1 MVPWSGDST
10 AEELFSH
17 VINDEIEWPSD
28 DDWPLPEEAKLIITQ
43 LLMPNPVDRLGTQ
56 GANEVK
62 EHPFFDGLDWDALLR
77 QKAEFVPQLNDEYD
91 TSYFD
96 TRLDRYNHEL
106 EDSEGLNDSDD
117 SPLFSSF
124 SSCSPRYHRI
134 YSKLEKDLDDDKP
147 TKSSSTLSISIMD
160 DSSRKSSAEE
170 KEISKSL
177 IKSSL
182 SVEEPPVAKR
192 EIKCKKDLN
201 EELLSKLTGNEE
213 LCGGKYLSAMSGF
226 TPDSSQTESEDYS
239 PLMQRRRK
247 TMDCNK
253 EPMPKFNIEMPVKE
267 ESEGTAATNEKRP
280 LTPSIKE
287 TPPDDSTNEEVESNS
302 NEDNTSLI
310 YDENRLS
317 LSSSGKARPVI
328 KSASASGLSQL
339 LPEPAKTQQRRYT
352 QPDHRQQLDESGGSG
367 MFSDNSTTSSIH
379 DQADI
384 IKSCLNK
391 SLLSRIDSPSKSH
404 LSSRNSLN
412 VRKSSL
418 RQMSSPYGSSASSR
432 DNSPNHDLIHKRK
445 GSIESHNYDKRK
457 SAADIS
463 LSGSFSNLAKL
474 KPPVILRRNAKSTR
488 GYGFSFKAIR
498 VYYADSDVYT
508 IHHLVMNVEPN
519 SPAFEAGL
527 KAGDLI
533 THINSEPLQGLLHH
547 QVLRLVLSRNE
558 IEIRTTP
565 LEATSIKTGGRRRN
579 PQQIKL
585 ARRGMNRHHSHR
597 KSSCLLSA
605 NELLPNAIP
614 SLGPAVLKRTDS
626 DKRRKNS
633 SLFRRLSSKRA
644 SADMQQF
651 LTTSSCLTE
660 AAAQL
665 PANITPSKSFQ
676 HLSPNSKDTSET
688 TKADQSAADS
698 SVCCKIAAAS
708 LMSTPPS
715 HGRTTSHLLH
725 HQCSIS
731 DGSQSSS
738 PNSSVPNSP
747 ATLTVAGS
755 LSGCAN
761 CSNCSNSSTPL
772 PANSKAQSISA
783 AAAAAAAAASFN
795 RPNTLHGLKY
805 KLVQTF
811 RSPRRKSCGSITIPL
826 SPLARNERTNSPL
839 CAGCGQPNCI
849 NNQQQQQQPNLMSV
863 SPTRSPSPLAFSS
876 NNGQPSLIPSNRHA
890 HHFHRHRH
898 SQFGTGSGSS
908 SFKTSLN
915 QASSSACPNN
925 CPGTCSPACC
935 LNASKQSAFAS
946 ETDANPLTSLSSK
959 KSVCSSLSRP
969 CCHSNAT
976 DHLDLDKPFD
986 SKIGKYCKSITVHL
1000 SVTNCHCLFVRQTN

>member
-1 MVPWSGDST
+1 MILRQGYGKPVDWWSMGIILYEFLIGMVPWSGDST

-62 EHPFFDGLDWDALLR
+62 EHPFFAGLDWDALLR

-134 YSKLEKDLDDDKP
+134 YSKLGNDLDDDKP
-147 TKSSSTLSISIMD
+147 TKSSSTLSISVMD

-182 SVEEPPVAKR
+182 SVEEPSAAKR

-213 LCGGKYLSAMSGF
+213 LSGKYLAAGF

-247 TMDCNK
+247 TMDSNK
-253 EPMPKFNIEMPVKE
+253 EMPKFNIEMPVKE
-267 ESEGTAATNEKRP
+267 ELESTAATNEKRP

-287 TPPDDSTNEEVESNS
+287 TPPDDSNNEEVESNS
-302 NEDNTSLI
+302 NEDNTSLV

-317 LSSSGKARPVI
+317 LSSGKARPVI

-339 LPEPAKTQQRRYT
+339 LPEPPKIQQRRYT
-352 QPDHRQQLDESGGSG
+352 QPEHRQQLDESGG
-367 MFSDNSTTSSIH
+367 MFSDHSTTSSIH

-463 LSGSFSNLAKL
+463 LSGSFNNLSKL

-585 ARRGMNRHHSHR
+585 ARRGLNRHHSHR

-605 NELLPNAIP
+605 NEQLPTAIP
-614 SLGPAVLKRTDS
+614 SLSPAVLKRTDS

-651 LTTSSCLTE
+651 LTTSSCLTDTTG
-660 AAAQL
+660 QL
-665 PANITPSKSFQ
+665 PSNITPSKSFQ
-676 HLSPNSKDTSET
+676 HLSPNSKDPNDA
-688 TKADQSAADS
+688 KPDQSADS
-698 SVCCKIAAAS
+698 PGCCKTAAAS
-708 LMSTPPS
+708 LMTTPPS
-715 HGRTTSHLLH
+715 YNRTTSHLLH
-725 HQCSIS
+725 QCSIS
-731 DGSQSSS
+731 DSSQSSS

-747 ATLTVAGS
+747 ATLTVTGG
-755 LSGCAN
+755 LTGCAN
-761 CSNCSNSSTPL
+761 CASCSNASTPL
-772 PANSKAQSISA
+772 PANSKAQSIS
-783 AAAAAAAAASFN
+783 AAASFN

-849 NNQQQQQQPNLMSV
+849 NNQQQQPNLMSV
-863 SPTRSPSPLAFSS
+863 SPTRSPSPLAFAS
-876 NNGQPSLIPSNRHA
+876 NNGQPPLMSNRHA

-908 SFKTSLN
+908 SFKASLG
-915 QASSSACPNN
+915 QPSASSSSSCPNN
-925 CPGTCSPACC
+925 CPGNCSPNCC
-935 LNASKQSAFAS
+935 LNASGKQFASAF
-946 ETDANPLTSLSSK
+946 ETEAHPLSSLSIK

-976 DHLDLDKPFD
+976 DHLDLDKSFD
-986 SKIGKYCKSITVHL
+986 SKIGNYFFVFF
-1000 SVTNCHCLFVRQTN
+1000 LFDL